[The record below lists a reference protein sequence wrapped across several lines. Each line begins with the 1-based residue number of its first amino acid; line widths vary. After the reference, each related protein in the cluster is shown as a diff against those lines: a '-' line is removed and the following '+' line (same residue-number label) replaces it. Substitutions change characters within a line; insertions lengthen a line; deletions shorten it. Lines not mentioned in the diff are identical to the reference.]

1 MYDKICGTSAAD
13 ADESLFTFMFFR
25 DKIELGEMRQ

>member
-1 MYDKICGTSAAD
+1 MIRFAARV
-13 ADESLFTFMFFR
+13 LQMQINLHLPLRFFR

>member
-1 MYDKICGTSAAD
+1 MIRFAAQV
-13 ADESLFTFMFFR
+13 LQMQINLYLPLRFFR

>member
-1 MYDKICGTSAAD
+1 MIRFAVRVLQMQINLY
-13 ADESLFTFMFFR
+13 LHLRFFR